1 MDKRRMQKIFGETKD
16 SLFAE
21 LQRLT
26 QEPGVNE
33 IEIALELIK
42 MLLELTGE
50 INKFLL
56 YKIKGEVEDE

>member
-1 MDKRRMQKIFGETKD
+1 MNKRMEKVFEATKAN
-16 SLFAE
+16 LFTE

-33 IEIALELIK
+33 IGIALELIK
-42 MLLELTGE
+42 MLLELTEE

-56 YKIKGEVEDE
+56 FKIKGEVEDE